1 MKNSEWE
8 IVVESEKRW
17 KIRIYDGGR
26 FLSDKDYTDYS
37 YVQLEDLAKR
47 SSDSDFRDWI
57 YSILEVVKSRVR
69 PEDRAPNVPISK
81 RPERLNKN
89 WTGD

>member
-1 MKNSEWE
+1 MKNEKWE

-26 FLSDKDYTDYS
+26 FLSGKNYTDYS
-37 YVQLEDLAKR
+37 YMQIEDLARR
-47 SSDSDFRDWI
+47 SSDPDFRDWI
-57 YSILEVVKSRVR
+57 YSILNVVKSHVQ
-69 PEDRAPNVPISK
+69 PEDRAPNVSISK
-81 RPERLNKN
+81 RKERLNEY